1 MEIDSTDRRILEALQ
16 KDGRISHADLSE
28 KVNLSPSACHRRVQ
42 RLEASGYITGYVA
55 LLDPRK
61 LGRQTTVFV
70 EITLNGQ
77 ADEILDAFERAVSRV
92 PEVLE
97 CHLMAGTADYLLKVI
112 ARDTDDFAQIHRRY
126 LATLP
131 GVQTMQSSF
140 SLKNVR
146 QTTAIPIS

>member
-1 MEIDSTDRRILEALQ
+1 MQ
-16 KDGRISHADLSE
+16 KDGRISHAGLSE

-42 RLEASGYITGYVA
+42 RLEASGFIKGYVA

-61 LGRQTTVFV
+61 LGRQTIVFV

-77 ADEILDAFERAVSRV
+77 ADEILEAFERAVSRV